1 MENEHKIYAITIS
14 KNYAKILDVAISENA
29 DYFEKSPLEFIA
41 KEGNFYNVSIDG
53 NDYMVKYSKTDK
65 PEILNQGHTT
75 KEITDSP
82 NYQKEN
88 GEIIRAP
95 LSGNIFSIIKS
106 KGDDVEEDDTVIVL
120 EAMKMET
127 TIKTPHAGNI
137 INIFA
142 REI

>member
-1 MENEHKIYAITIS
+1 M
-14 KNYAKILDVAISENA
+14 
-29 DYFEKSPLEFIA
+29 EFIA

-53 NDYMVKYSKTDK
+53 NDYMVKYSKADK

-75 KEITDSP
+75 KQITDSP
-82 NYQKEN
+82 DQKEN

-137 INIFA
+137 INIFVSNGDKVNVGDPLF
-142 REI
+142 EVV